1 VLIELFKGVPTS
13 TSTIRGYTDSY
24 GNANY
29 NRTVSEFRAIAVKT
43 YLAWKGISL
52 QRMSTAGLGG
62 ANPVMPNTTADG
74 RRANRRVEIEPMG
87 HGL

>member
-1 VLIELFKGVPTS
+1 VLIELFKGVP